1 MNRGSHSRGVDRARR
16 LSGTGTP
23 VFRIEGDRVSIVT
36 DPYTPEVAGLDPVE
50 WPVNLVIMSSATD
63 TFHSKAANDGAKDLP
78 RATGYRG
85 KALHHGSSRGIE
97 GPRSLDQL
105 RRPTTKICALAPSKL
120 GSFSTRLMASRSLDR
135 RAESSSQWSRSDKTQ
150 AGPSIPTSA
159 STSKP

>member
-50 WPVNLVIMSSATD
+50 WPVNVVIMSSATD

-97 GPRSLDQL
+97 GPRYPSISFGD
-105 RRPTTKICALAPSKL
+105 RRQGYVRWRRANWAPSL
-120 GSFSTRLMASRSLDR
+120 
-135 RAESSSQWSRSDKTQ
+135 RA
-150 AGPSIPTSA
+150 
-159 STSKP
+159 